1 MVFSVAIGVDDDV
14 GVDDLP
20 SLTAPRRLGEG
31 LGTDHL
37 EGGREGGR
45 GGMEEGMEGG
55 GGEWEGGHNVMCE
68 G

>member
-1 MVFSVAIGVDDDV
+1 MVFSAAIGVDDDV

-37 EGGREGGR
+37 EGGREGG
-45 GGMEEGMEGG
+45 MEEGMEGG
-55 GGEWEGGHNVMCE
+55 GGGGGSGREGTM
-68 G
+68 